1 MATRSPLSPSLR
13 RAANRSAGLRGKAP
27 TQRLRDA
34 ADAGVLTRGNTRPGT
49 AGRRAAD
56 AATYRR
62 RRLAE
67 PDLSARE
74 ALGHRPADAPTT
86 KATFYTDGPPRLVT
100 IEGIGLLDVH
110 RAARYMGDVG
120 ALLADLRRSSGD
132 PARVA
137 RIKREFERRMRRRA
151 PIGELHFLAD
161 ADAVIALAELVRTG
175 DEPIIFDSGRSK
187 PGRRRRTT
195 SRRSR

>member
-1 MATRSPLSPSLR
+1 MATNALSSSLR
-13 RAANRSAGLRGKAP
+13 RSANRSVGPRGQAP
-27 TQRLRDA
+27 SRRLRDA
-34 ADAGVLTRGNTRPGT
+34 ADAGLLTRSNTRPGT

-86 KATFYTDGPPRLVT
+86 KASFYTVDPPRMVT
-100 IEGIGLLDVH
+100 VEGVSLRDVH
-110 RAARYMGDVG
+110 RAARYMGEVG
-120 ALLADLRRSSGD
+120 ALLDDFREASGD
-132 PARVA
+132 AGRVA
-137 RIKREFERRMRRRA
+137 RVRRAFERKVSRRA
-151 PIGELHFLAD
+151 PIAGLPFLAD
-161 ADAVIALAELVRTG
+161 ADAVVALADLVRAG
-175 DEPIIFDSGRSK
+175 EVPIVFDSGRSR

-195 SRRSR
+195 SRRSQ